1 MENPARYQHDKLIRK
16 LAGEYK
22 QSYNV
27 IKAIVESQFE
37 FANETLK
44 NTDLYSVQTEEQLLK
59 LKTNFN
65 FKYLFSLY
73 IKWSKLKHIKNK
85 GGKNDKSEK

>member
-1 MENPARYQHDKLIRK
+1 MDNPARYQHDKLIRK
-16 LAGEYK
+16 LAAQYK
-22 QSYNV
+22 QPYNV
-27 IKAIVESQFE
+27 VKAIVESQFE
-37 FANETLK
+37 FANETTK
-44 NTDLYSVQTEEQLLK
+44 KIDLHSVQNEEELLN

-85 GGKNDKSEK
+85 GGK